1 MGMLDIEFNLQHGQ
15 QAKYVYLAMCQK
27 PGKTLVTTITVFL
40 YLNLKHVCSIYD
52 LPSSVCFSQTIETLL

>member
-27 PGKTLVTTITVFL
+27 PGKTLVTTISFL
-40 YLNLKHVCSIYD
+40 ISKPKTC
-52 LPSSVCFSQTIETLL
+52 LLHI